1 MIELKN
7 VSKSFTGLQ
16 AVDGVSFR
24 TRPGEIFGLIG
35 PNGAGKSTTIRMIMN
50 ILAPDSGE
58 ILFDGRPI
66 GEKDKERI
74 GYLPEER
81 GLYKKVKVNEVLRY
95 LGSLKTDDRAALQK
109 NIDSWLEKFSLVEWK
124 DKPVEALS
132 KGMSQKVQFIAAV
145 AHDPEI
151 IFFDEPFSG
160 LDPVSSDLLKD
171 SILDLGRQGKTI
183 LFSTHIMDHAE
194 KICDQIFLI
203 NRGKELLSGSL
214 EEIKARHGRNVVTL
228 EFSGDGRF
236 IRDLPGVEQTMDYP
250 RYCEVQLV
258 EGYSPDLLLKDICGR
273 LSLRKFEVEA
283 PSLHKIF
290 IGMVKDSENLTKGGP
305 HDQAS

>member
-16 AVDGVSFR
+16 AVDNVSFQ

-66 GEKDKERI
+66 REKDKDRI

-95 LGSLKTDDRAALQK
+95 LGSLKTSDMTRLQQ
-109 NIDSWLEKFSLVEWK
+109 NIDSWLGRFNLTDWK
-124 DKPVEALS
+124 NKPVESLS

-171 SILDLGRQGKTI
+171 SILDLGRRGKTI

-194 KICDQIFLI
+194 KICGPIFLI
-203 NRGKELLSGSL
+203 NRGKELLSGPL
-214 EEIKARHGRNVVTL
+214 EVIKANHGRNVVTL
-228 EFSGDGRF
+228 EFSGDGGF
-236 IRDLPGVEQTMDYP
+236 IKDLPGVEHTMDYP
-250 RYCEVQLV
+250 RYCEVQLK
-258 EGYSPDLLLKDICGR
+258 EGHSPDRLLQDLCGR
-273 LSLRKFEVEA
+273 LSLRKFEVES

-290 IGMVKDSENLTKGGP
+290 IGMVKDSEDQAKGGSR
-305 HDQAS
+305 DQAL

>member
-1 MIELKN
+1 MIELQN

-16 AVDGVSFR
+16 AVDNVSFQ

-50 ILAPDSGE
+50 ILVPDSGE

-66 GEKDKERI
+66 REKDKERI

-95 LGSLKTDDRAALQK
+95 LGSLKTDHREALQR
-109 NIDSWLEKFSLVEWK
+109 NIDSWLDKFGLTEWK
-124 DKPVEALS
+124 DKPVETLS

-194 KICDQIFLI
+194 KICGQIFLI
-203 NRGKELLSGSL
+203 NRGKELLSGPL

-228 EFSGDGRF
+228 EFSGDGSF
-236 IRDLPGVEQTMDYP
+236 IRDLPGVEQTIDYP
-250 RYCEVQLV
+250 RYCEVQLE
-258 EGYSPDLLLKDICGR
+258 EGHSPDRLLKDICGR
-273 LSLRKFEVEA
+273 ISLRKFEVEA

-290 IGMVKDSENLTKGGP
+290 IGMVKESENQAKGGS
-305 HDQAS
+305 HDQTL

>member
-1 MIELKN
+1 M
-7 VSKSFTGLQ
+7 
-16 AVDGVSFR
+16 DRVSFR
-24 TRPGEIFGLIG
+24 TRPGDIFGLIG

-66 GEKDKERI
+66 REKDKERI

-81 GLYKKVKVNEVLRY
+81 GLYKKVKVNDVLRY
-95 LGSLKTDDRAALQK
+95 LGSLKTDDKDGLQR
-109 NIDSWLEKFSLVEWK
+109 NIDTWLEKFGLADWNN
-124 DKPVEALS
+124 KPVETLS

-160 LDPVSSDLLKD
+160 LDPVSSELLKD
-171 SILDLGRQGKTI
+171 SILHLGRQGKTI

-194 KICDQIFLI
+194 KICGQIFLI
-203 NRGKELLSGSL
+203 NRGKKLLSGSL
-214 EEIKARHGRNVVTL
+214 EEIKKTYGRNVVTL
-228 EFSGDGRF
+228 EFSGDGGF
-236 IRDLPGVEQTMDYP
+236 IKELPGVENTIDYP
-250 RYCEVQLV
+250 RYCEVQLT
-258 EGYSPDLLLKDICGR
+258 EGHSPDRLLKDICGR
-273 LSLRKFEVEA
+273 ISLRKFEVQA

-290 IGMVKDSENLTKGGP
+290 IGMVKESENQSQGGS
-305 HDQAS
+305 HDQAL